1 MSYGSRT
8 GADGKVISADGSGM
22 PEVGIVDNVSIKDAF
37 EISDDGK
44 YVTITFVQAS
54 GAEVKHREW
63 DNSDDAAAVEY
74 TNRRIKHI
82 CTKLVTEAEY
92 DAAVE
97 GAGGFEDFFRRV
109 RHLIEGRTSGTFRM
123 LFHYNDKGFVVVPRF
138 PNFIEHMKTVPSK
151 LSISNYVQKRLT
163 KPAKPSSDLE
173 DDSASESIDTGE
185 TTNKLPFEDN

>member
-123 LFHYNDKGFVVVPRF
+123 LFHYNDKG
-138 PNFIEHMKTVPSK
+138 
-151 LSISNYVQKRLT
+151 LT